1 VRVVVKTPARLH
13 LGILDISGDLGRKY
27 GGIGV
32 AIEEPN
38 IVLRAEALR
47 GSYQE
52 IGLQIDGF
60 EVERVEAYARRFL
73 QAYPLPYG
81 VHLSLETHIPAH
93 VGLGSG
99 TQLALAVGS
108 ALARLGSLELET
120 DQVAA
125 VMGRGAHSGIGT
137 AAFKGGGFILDGGH
151 RLDDRSST
159 SGDLNDPVPTVP
171 PILFQHPVPEDW
183 YFVIAIP
190 RVEQGLSG
198 ERESQAFS
206 ALPSTLTTLAEKI
219 SRLVLMK
226 MLPSLVEADITGF
239 GEAVTETQRLV
250 GDSFASA
257 QGGRYANPV
266 CGKIIGRI
274 LERGAAGAGQSS
286 WGPAVYGLVQG
297 QGAAE
302 RSEDDIRAFVDQN
315 GGGQTFWVRADN
327 HGASIEVQ

>member
-1 VRVVVKTPARLH
+1 MRVVVKTPARLH

-27 GGIGV
+27 GGIGL
-32 AIEEPN
+32 AIQRPN
-38 IVLRAEALR
+38 VLLTAEALSGNQDIELQVR
-47 GSYQE
+47 GH
-52 IGLQIDGF
+52 
-60 EVERVEAYARRFL
+60 EVERVERYARRFL
-73 QAYPLPYG
+73 RAYPLSCG
-81 VHLSLETHIPAH
+81 VRLSLEEHIPAH

-108 ALARLGSLELET
+108 ALACLGGLELET
-120 DQVAA
+120 DQIAA

-137 AAFKGGGFILDGGH
+137 AAFRGGGFILDGGH
-151 RLDDRSST
+151 RLNGRSSALAG
-159 SGDLNDPVPTVP
+159 SDDPALSVP
-171 PILFQHPVPEDW
+171 PVLFQHPVPEDW

-190 RVEQGLSG
+190 HVEPGLSG

-226 MLPSLVEADITGF
+226 ILPSLIEADITGF

-266 CGKIIGRI
+266 CGNIIARM
-274 LERGAAGAGQSS
+274 LDKGAAGVGQSS

-302 RSEDDIRAFVDQN
+302 RMENDVRVFVDQN

-327 HGASIEVQ
+327 HGARIEVH